1 MNFSKYNKGLR
12 FYATL
17 YQINADVFNTES
29 FVDIYAKDK
38 ELKIYYNKLYDN
50 YIIKLL
56 TENVYYYNTIIEVF
70 NNSSCICYVYKF
82 NSNNPIDI
90 ITINCLDN
98 NSNLLIDK
106 TFYIEVC
113 IHWKNYLDNTFI
125 NLTDTCYNNQTKKA
139 RSDTSLYYYFII

>member
-17 YQINADVFNTES
+17 YRINADVFNTES

-56 TENVYYYNTIIEVF
+56 TENIYYYNTIIEVF

-82 NSNNPIDI
+82 NSNNSVDT

-98 NSNLLIDK
+98 NSNLLLDR

-113 IHWKNYLDNTFI
+113 IHWKKYLDDTFV
-125 NLTDTCYNNQTKKA
+125 NLTDLYYNN
-139 RSDTSLYYYFII
+139 

>member
-29 FVDIYAKDK
+29 FIDIYAKDK

-56 TENVYYYNTIIEVF
+56 TENIYYYNTIIEVF

-82 NSNNPIDI
+82 NSNNPIDT

-125 NLTDTCYNNQTKKA
+125 NLTDTCYNN
-139 RSDTSLYYYFII
+139 

>member
-17 YQINADVFNTES
+17 YHINADVFNTES
-29 FVDIYAKDK
+29 FIDIYAKNK
-38 ELKIYYNKLYDN
+38 ELKIYYSKLYDN

-56 TENVYYYNTIIEVF
+56 TENIYYYNTIIEVF
-70 NNSSCICYVYKF
+70 NNLSCICYIYKF
-82 NSNNPIDI
+82 NSNNSVDT

-98 NSNLLIDK
+98 NSNFLLDK

-113 IHWKNYLDNTFI
+113 IHWKKYLDNTFI
-125 NLTDTCYNNQTKKA
+125 NLTDTDYNN
-139 RSDTSLYYYFII
+139 

>member
-17 YQINADVFNTES
+17 YQINVDVFNTES

-56 TENVYYYNTIIEVF
+56 TENIYYYNTIIEVF

-82 NSNNPIDI
+82 NNNNSVDI

-98 NSNLLIDK
+98 DSNFLLDK
-106 TFYIEVC
+106 TFYIKVC
-113 IHWKNYLDNTFI
+113 IHWKKYLDDTFI
-125 NLTDTCYNNQTKKA
+125 NLTDLYYNN
-139 RSDTSLYYYFII
+139 